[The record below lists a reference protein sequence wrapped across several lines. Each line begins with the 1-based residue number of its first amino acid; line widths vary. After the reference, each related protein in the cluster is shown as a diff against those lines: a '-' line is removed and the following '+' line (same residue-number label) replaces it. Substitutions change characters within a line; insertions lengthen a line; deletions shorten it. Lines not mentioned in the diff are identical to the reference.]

1 VSPSAWQAAS
11 LGTIAL
17 AAVVLVGLER
27 ARPQTSQRALFRV
40 GWLTDLAAYTL
51 AQSWVLGLAIGA
63 LLAALDGA
71 TGASER
77 GLVARWP
84 FAAQLAFFV
93 VTHDFAAYWI
103 HRAQHRFPWLYRFHE
118 AHHSGRDV
126 DWLSG
131 SRSHPVE
138 ILMNQSIEFAPIVL
152 LGAPPEVAIAK
163 ATVDAVWGM
172 WIHANVRAELGRV
185 GLVVNGPELHR
196 AHHAVF
202 GARSNYATKLS
213 LWDHLFRTARP
224 PRDHAGPYGL
234 GRDDYPTTYLG
245 QVAHAFRR
253 RRPPRARA
261 A

>member
-152 LGAPPEVAIAK
+152 LGAPPEVALAK

-172 WIHANVRAELGRV
+172 WIHANVRADLGRI
-185 GLVVNGPELHR
+185 GLLVNGPELHR

-202 GARSNYATKLS
+202 GARSNYATKLA

-234 GRDDYPTTYLG
+234 GRSDYPTSYLG

-253 RRPPRARA
+253 RPSARARA